1 MASLSSLTAL
11 AGLSPAHGR
20 RGSAELERGF
30 GGRRRRREG
39 WEGSEA
45 PRGAVG
51 GREDEREL
59 TLGARLGAVEAVAH
73 RRERARQSAAADR
86 SRERERPGRTHMVW
100 QRYSENGLASF
111 SRRAAVCVSRE
122 SATQR
127 YACMRTAGP
136 RYWSWFH
143 QYDGHDVEQHAQ
155 RMHCGRRRFCGCQHT
170 AHGERWDR
178 EQRSG
183 HARTH
188 LVHAVEL
195 EAVLLG
201 LEVLPAVG
209 GLLSLEVR
217 LDRLVLLVEP
227 VREGVR
233 AG

>member
-1 MASLSSLTAL
+1 
-11 AGLSPAHGR
+11 
-20 RGSAELERGF
+20 
-30 GGRRRRREG
+30 
-39 WEGSEA
+39 
-45 PRGAVG
+45 
-51 GREDEREL
+51 
-59 TLGARLGAVEAVAH
+59 
-73 RRERARQSAAADR
+73 
-86 SRERERPGRTHMVW
+86 MVW

-155 RMHCGRRRFCGCQHT
+155 RMHCGQVRTKRGVRRCAGREGE
-170 AHGERWDR
+170 GERGR
-178 EQRSG
+178 G
-183 HARTH
+183 AH

-195 EAVLLG
+195 KAVLLR

-209 GLLSLEVR
+209 RLLGLEVR

-227 VREGVR
+227 ARNAQGSASESEGAESRGKGEDALGHVGHEVLDDIHCAHARR
-233 AG
+233 ARQHAVHTQRAQGRKDEDALCGRG